1 MEHHAKR
8 MLCTKRVTI
17 SMTIVYTIN
26 ACGYYPEF
34 EVVDND
40 IVLTIGKNESLV
52 LRIIK
57 LIAFLFQTLD

>member
-8 MLCTKRVTI
+8 TLCTKRVTI

-34 EVVDND
+34 EVVDN
-40 IVLTIGKNESLV
+40 VLTIGKNESLV